1 MSIAGTLIVK
11 TLCPNKSDTANPN
24 WKVASA
30 ITRGCKHT
38 IGAKIVEIIALLG
51 MGFLGKHPTLG
62 YTYGFF
68 NILYFWFYNIRMW
81 GWLHYLI
88 YGSRKHLKKYASENA
103 SAYFGFS
110 TIGLN
115 KVSSSGSRLSKMS
128 SMSMRSSLMNRIYKR

>member
-1 MSIAGTLIVK
+1 
-11 TLCPNKSDTANPN
+11 
-24 WKVASA
+24 
-30 ITRGCKHT
+30 
-38 IGAKIVEIIALLG
+38 

-115 KVSSSGSRLSKMS
+115 KASSQASSKVS
-128 SMSMRSSLMNRIYKR
+128 SMRSSIRSSVAE